1 MRFSPF
7 VAAALFGL
15 LSLAG
20 PSFARTFADPNAN
33 IAVPSPAVWYIGKF
47 CFNPTSQGSL
57 SIEVM
62 GSPTTFLVLMDDQP
76 DSWPAASRPTGFAR
90 AGTVITTD
98 AGVCNGFLTAG
109 NSFNEFN
116 STLPIPLALVTVNEN
131 YRRNWY
137 LAFVNC
143 AQSDS
148 LLVNSY
154 SIVASQGDGSALSC
168 EKFGKYEL
176 FATYFSFSFMAL
188 VVLIAFAKKIGIA
201 IFELSAPHALMFYA
215 FIVFTLGLTFV
226 LADADSQRGSGNLVP
241 QGRQSFGMFL
251 LQVADWMML
260 AQAFTLCSGIASFG
274 HLKDESNLVKAVLAA
289 FCLTYFILSIV
300 SVAVDANMYDQ
311 SDYTDAQPVNAPG
324 LGISILRFLL
334 FLYLGYMA
342 SKSYQ
347 AETALETKSFL
358 RIFYLSTLT
367 WQLVVCICVMA
378 TYNQSNPFSQMI
390 SVWASTLT
398 FNFLYLACI
407 CFLLMSRWTDVP
419 AKTKGVGNRQPF
431 IDDDVAPSAGN
442 AVSNENRANG
452 NV

>member
-7 VAAALFGL
+7 VAAAVFVL

-20 PSFARTFADPNAN
+20 PSFARTFGDTNAN

-47 CFNPTSQGSL
+47 CFNPTTQGQL
-57 SIEVM
+57 SIAVA
-62 GSPTTFLVLMDDQP
+62 GGPTTTLVLMDDQP
-76 DSWPAASRPTGFAR
+76 DSWPAASGPTGFAR
-90 AGTVITTD
+90 AGTVVTTD
-98 AGVCNGFLTAG
+98 AQACNGFLTAG
-109 NSFNEFN
+109 NTYNEFN
-116 STLPIPLALVTVNEN
+116 SSLPIPLALLSIKES
-131 YRRNWY
+131 YRRNWH

-143 AQSDS
+143 AQSDN
-148 LLVNSY
+148 LLVSSY
-154 SIVASQGDGSALSC
+154 NIVFTQGDGSPLSC

-176 FATYFSFSFMAL
+176 FASYFSFSFVAL
-188 VVLIAFAKKIGIA
+188 VALIAFAKKIGIA
-201 IFELSAPHALMFYA
+201 VFELSAPHALMFYA

-260 AQAFTLCSGIASFG
+260 AHAFTLCSGFASFA
-274 HLKDESNLVKAVLAA
+274 HLKDESSLVKAVLAA
-289 FCLTYFILSIV
+289 FCLTYLILSIV
-300 SVAVDANMYDQ
+300 SVAVDGGMYNQ

-334 FLYLGYMA
+334 FLYLGYTA

-347 AETALETKSFL
+347 AQTALETKSFL

-367 WQLVVCICVMA
+367 WQLIVCICVMA
-378 TYNQSNPFSQMI
+378 TYNSNPFSQMI

-398 FNFLYLACI
+398 FNFLYLSCI

-431 IDDDVAPSAGN
+431 IDDDVAPGAGN
-442 AVSNENRANG
+442 AAANEKRTNEHL
-452 NV
+452 

>member
-7 VAAALFGL
+7 VAAAVFGL

-20 PSFARTFADPNAN
+20 PSFARTFGDPNAN

-47 CFNPTSQGSL
+47 CFNPTTQGQL
-57 SIEVM
+57 SIAIV
-62 GSPTTFLVLMDDQP
+62 GNPTTSLVVMDDQP
-76 DSWPAASRPTGFAR
+76 DSWPAASAPTGFAR
-90 AGTVITTD
+90 AGTVVSTD
-98 AGVCNGFLTAG
+98 AGVCNGFLNAG
-109 NSFNEFN
+109 NIYNEFN
-116 STLPIPLALVTVNEN
+116 SSLPIPLTLLSIKEN
-131 YRRNWY
+131 YRRNWH

-154 SIVASQGDGSALSC
+154 SIVATQGDGSPLSC
-168 EKFGKYEL
+168 EKYGKYEL

-188 VVLIAFAKKIGIA
+188 VALVAFAKKIGIA
-201 IFELSAPHALMFYA
+201 LFDLSAPHALMFYA
-215 FIVFTLGLTFV
+215 FIIFTLGLTFV

-260 AQAFTLCSGIASFG
+260 SHAFTLCSGIASFG
-274 HLKDESNLVKAVLAA
+274 HLKDESSLVKAVLAA

-300 SVAVDANMYDQ
+300 SVAVDGSMYDQ
-311 SDYTDAQPVNAPG
+311 SDYIDAQPVNAPG
-324 LGISILRFLL
+324 LGISIIRFLL

-358 RIFYLSTLT
+358 RTFYLSTLT
-367 WQLVVCICVMA
+367 WQLVVCICIMA
-378 TYNQSNPFSQMI
+378 TYNSNPFSQMI

-398 FNFLYLACI
+398 FNFLYLSCI

-419 AKTKGVGNRQPF
+419 AKTKGAGNRQPF
-431 IDDDVAPSAGN
+431 IDDDVAPAAGN
-442 AVSNENRANG
+442 AASNERRANEH
-452 NV
+452 V